1 MQITNING
9 GLSPWKMPLL
19 TSTSHKS
26 ESFAFKESFHFFTL
40 FSKTFLTLSAMPS
53 MSRHS
58 TIQLLLLLLL
68 LLSSS
73 SSSSSSLLLLLLL
86 LTSYFLLAKRSSVD
100 GEYWPKKLIKA
111 NYWTI
116 GSISS
121 ICRCIVSLKSLP
133 LQRYLHETLFR
144 GRHYSEVY
152 RGRYMRHY
160 TTWCVCR
167 A

>member
-1 MQITNING
+1 MQITNIDG
-9 GLSPWKMPLL
+9 DRLSPWKMPLL

-68 LLSSS
+68 L
-73 SSSSSSLLLLLLL
+73 SLLLLLLL

-100 GEYWPKKLIKA
+100 GDYWPKKLIKA

-144 GRHYSEVY
+144 GRHYS
-152 RGRYMRHY
+152 
-160 TTWCVCR
+160 
-167 A
+167 